1 MVGITYIKARMAAD
15 NGPGRTVATETTNE
29 AAREFTTS
37 LTELG
42 FQADR
47 ARRWSEGG
55 ISCSQSVGKAIGG
68 RKLGYDILAWNGDPG

>member
-47 ARRWSEGG
+47 ARR
-55 ISCSQSVGKAIGG
+55 
-68 RKLGYDILAWNGDPG
+68 